1 MSRHL
6 MKNDY
11 NNYHKVYL
19 KALNKKGS
27 LIKMYKILLACSSGM
42 STSLLVTKMQDHVK
56 SIGEEAE
63 IWAVG
68 QDKAKQE
75 MERADVVLIGPQ
87 MSFLKGEFQ
96 KDAQKHGIQVDVI
109 DMMAY
114 GMADGKKAYE
124 QAVSLIGGK

>member
-1 MSRHL
+1 
-6 MKNDY
+6 MK
-11 NNYHKVYL
+11 
-19 KALNKKGS
+19 
-27 LIKMYKILLACSSGM
+27 KILLACSSGM
-42 STSLLVTKMQDHVK
+42 STSLLVTKMQDYAK
-56 SIGEEAE
+56 TIGEEVE

-68 QDKAKQE
+68 QDQAKKE

-96 KDAQKHGIQVDVI
+96 KEAQKYDIEVDVI

-124 QAVSLIGGK
+124 QALSLIGDK